1 MDGPARILVVDD
13 DPDFLDSIRTMLT
26 GSGYRV
32 GVAPGEDE
40 AIAEIEAEKP
50 DLLILDVMMSRSD
63 SGFHFA
69 WRLKSDERYQAIPVL
84 MVTAVDEQVG
94 FDFARHVNAGHRT
107 PEDQAY
113 LPVDGHVMK
122 PVKTVELLGAVERL
136 LPRPAQQ
143 AGST

>member
-1 MDGPARILVVDD
+1 MA
-13 DPDFLDSIRTMLT
+13 
-26 GSGYRV
+26 
-32 GVAPGEDE
+32 
-40 AIAEIEAEKP
+40 
-50 DLLILDVMMSRSD
+50 SRS
-63 SGFHFA
+63 SIEGSQA
-69 WRLKSDERYQAIPVL
+69 ASPIATSPTRRLKSDERYQAIPVL

-113 LPVDGHVMK
+113 LPVDGYIVK